1 MAISL
6 LDSAFEAELRALI
19 FLFLLDE
26 PVNADYLG
34 ALDTLAINQRTF
46 RIGADNINGTHRL
59 AAGELQARTDLMRQ
73 ALKQLTLSRL
83 AMFDTSAESVGF
95 RITDQGADIVNQL
108 RTDYAER
115 FFTAVLDTLEAVG
128 RTSTTHLAKIITSV
142 EVAS

>member
-6 LDSAFEAELRALI
+6 LDTAFEAELRALI

-46 RIGADNINGTHRL
+46 GIGSDNINGTHRL
-59 AAGELQARTDLMRQ
+59 AAGELRARTDLMQQ
-73 ALKQLTLSRL
+73 ALKQLALSRL
-83 AMFDTSAESVGF
+83 ATFDTSGESAGF
-95 RITDQGADIVNQL
+95 RVSDQGAYIVNQL

-115 FFTAVLDTLEAVG
+115 FFTAALDTIEVAG
-128 RTSTTHLAKIITSV
+128 HATTTHLTKIIISV
-142 EVAS
+142 EAAS

>member
-1 MAISL
+1 MATSL
-6 LDSAFEAELRALI
+6 LDTAFEAELRALV

-46 RIGADNINGTHRL
+46 GIGNDNINGTHRL
-59 AAGELQARTDLMRQ
+59 AAGELRARTALMSQ

-83 AMFDTSAESVGF
+83 ATFDTSAESAGF
-95 RITDQGADIVNQL
+95 RITDQGAHIVNQL

-115 FFTAVLDTLEAVG
+115 FFNAALDTIEVTGYAN
-128 RTSTTHLAKIITSV
+128 TSHLAKIITSV
-142 EVAS
+142 EAAS